1 MELSEERN
9 AAANTLYK
17 EGRYVDARQEYTAAY
32 NSLKGIDGL
41 EVNLLRSRIL
51 ANRAQTYLQERDYG
65 LALRDAQEAVEC
77 DPSNF
82 KARMRQI
89 VACEN
94 LEKFEAALEHVRALL
109 KLPIEGSTLTF
120 ALTTQTRLK
129 RNCKTDA
136 AAAKAQKYDIGKLV
150 HDQQSL
156 RLNFGSAVPSELP
169 VGHWFDL
176 VIFAANEFGLF
187 QRGLISCPVPLS
199 CVFHTPAPG
208 VALEMDPVQLELGLN
223 GKATVRLRINPSS
236 HVNFDELP
244 VISIRASVDK
254 GFQLDDVLPVV
265 SLPIQLTKETFD
277 DMTVDPLGLQCCRC
291 VYVDPVDKY
300 ITLAESPGNLGKL
313 IYTQGIK
320 NPYCAGIGGKLW
332 DSSLIL
338 TAYLAAHPDIVRHRR
353 AIELGSGI
361 GLVGM
366 SCAYLGVKTVILTD
380 IDDVAPLLAYN
391 VRLND
396 LQDQVAV
403 QALWWGTSVEM
414 LEPPFDVVLMSDV
427 VYDPTGYE
435 PLVQSLKDLSTP
447 STTILMGHRS
457 RHPQEK
463 EFFNL
468 LQAVF
473 TLNEIPIDSAVW
485 SHPSRMTD
493 VKLFLIQKQ
502 K

>member
-94 LEKFEAALEHVRALL
+94 LEKFEAALKHVRALL
-109 KLPIEGSTLTF
+109 KLPIEGSTLIF
-120 ALTTQTRLK
+120 ALTTQTRIK

-136 AAAKAQKYDIGKLV
+136 AAAKAQKYDVGKLV

-156 RLNFGSAVPSELP
+156 RLNFGSAVPSKLP
-169 VGHWFDL
+169 VGNWFDL

-187 QRGLISCPVPLS
+187 QRGLISSPVPLS

-208 VALEMDPVQLELGLN
+208 LALEMDPMQLELGLN
-223 GKATVRLRINPSS
+223 GKVTVRLRINASS

-265 SLPIQLTKETFD
+265 TLPIQLTKETFD

-300 ITLAESPGNLGKL
+300 ITLAESPGNLGKPV
-313 IYTQGIK
+313 YTQGIK
-320 NPYCAGIGGKLW
+320 LPYCAGIGGKLW

-338 TAYLAAHPDIVRHRR
+338 TAYLAAHPDIVRNRR
-353 AIELGSGI
+353 AIELGSGL

-366 SCAYLGVKTVILTD
+366 SCAYLGVTTVMLTD

-391 VRLND
+391 VLLND
-396 LQDQVAV
+396 LQDQVGV

-427 VYDPTGYE
+427 VYDPTGCVTSFSCALCLKY
-435 PLVQSLKDLSTP
+435 LVDTNPSSNLLRICPHRRRQSSWVTDRAIPKKRNFLTSSKQSLP
-447 STTILMGHRS
+447 
-457 RHPQEK
+457 
-463 EFFNL
+463 
-468 LQAVF
+468 
-473 TLNEIPIDSAVW
+473 
-485 SHPSRMTD
+485 
-493 VKLFLIQKQ
+493 
-502 K
+502 